1 MSFVGFFL
9 ITFLS
14 TQKDIESP
22 GRDIPS
28 NASKEIIAIAAAGA
42 HDVVGAGDSVPFPA
56 FAEEMDM
63 LAPFP
68 AFAEE
73 MDMLVPFPALAE
85 PVGAQDV
92 VGAGDPVGGPSV
104 LFPPL
109 E

>member
-1 MSFVGFFL
+1 ML
-9 ITFLS
+9 
-14 TQKDIESP
+14 
-22 GRDIPS
+22 
-28 NASKEIIAIAAAGA
+28 A
-42 HDVVGAGDSVPFPA
+42 PFPA

-68 AFAEE
+68 ALAEE